1 MRYII
6 CNDFIMIITIP
17 VIFALTIIFCLY
29 TLLPQAVAQ
38 ETTNLISIVPGSS
51 SPSNHEFFKPATTSV
66 QVGTNVIWT
75 NNDSTV
81 HTVKSGTSNT
91 GVLGPDPFESGII
104 NPSGTFKHLFTMP
117 NTYNYYCSIHPFM
130 TGKVIVR

>member
-1 MRYII
+1 
-6 CNDFIMIITIP
+6 MIIAIP
-17 VIFALTIIFCLY
+17 VIFALTIMFFLY

-38 ETTNLISIVPGSS
+38 GTTNLISIVPGSS

-66 QVGTNVIWT
+66 HVDTNVIWT

-104 NPSGTFKHLFTMP
+104 NPSGTFKHLFTVP